1 VFFYPCMHVKLF
13 LGTPKTKIGT
23 FQMLW

>member
-1 VFFYPCMHVKLF
+1 MHVKLF
-13 LGTPKTKIGT
+13 LGTAKTKIGT

>member
-1 VFFYPCMHVKLF
+1 MHVKLF
-13 LGTPKTKIGT
+13 LGQTKIGT

>member
-1 VFFYPCMHVKLF
+1 

>member
-1 VFFYPCMHVKLF
+1 MYVKLF
-13 LGTPKTKIGT
+13 LGTPKTKIET

>member
-1 VFFYPCMHVKLF
+1 MHVKLF

-23 FQMLW
+23 FQMLIGAL

>member
-1 VFFYPCMHVKLF
+1 MHVKLS

>member
-1 VFFYPCMHVKLF
+1 MHVKLF

>member
-1 VFFYPCMHVKLF
+1 MHVKLF
-13 LGTPKTKIGT
+13 LGTPKTKIET

>member
-1 VFFYPCMHVKLF
+1 M
-13 LGTPKTKIGT
+13 GTPKTKIGT